1 MFGFFLSIIE
11 VVIKRATNA
20 ADERERREV
29 QERGGKINNK
39 RDVLVETKK

>member
-1 MFGFFLSIIE
+1 LSIIE

-20 ADERERREV
+20 AMRERRETGK
-29 QERGGKINNK
+29 RGGKINNK

>member
-20 ADERERREV
+20 AEMREREKRSTGKRR
-29 QERGGKINNK
+29 KNK
-39 RDVLVETKK
+39 QQKRCIG